1 MVSLK
6 IKWRKMIIEDRFKLY
21 LGIRK
26 VKCHSNSQRDFQGLI
41 KIKIPYTIRQKEP
54 MRIHFKDS
62 RDEKRAIWRLDYI

>member
-41 KIKIPYTIRQKEP
+41 KIKIPYTIKLKSQWEFIWVTQVIK
-54 MRIHFKDS
+54 
-62 RDEKRAIWRLDYI
+62 KRAIWQLDYI